1 MRTPRYEHDQSGMYE
16 VPNGEWL
23 RLSEVVELLE
33 SGKHVFQLDI
43 APNGKWK
50 QRCRCGFY
58 GAFNDHL
65 IALIRGENKATS

>member
-1 MRTPRYEHDQSGMYE
+1 MRIPRYEHDQSGMYE
-16 VPNGEWL
+16 VPDGEWL

-33 SGKHVFQLDI
+33 SGKHVLQLDI

-58 GAFNDHL
+58 GLFNDHL
-65 IALIRGENKATS
+65 VALIKGEK

>member
-1 MRTPRYEHDQSGMYE
+1 MRIPRYEHDQSGMYE
-16 VPNGEWL
+16 VPDGEWL

-33 SGKHVFQLDI
+33 SGKHILQLDI

-58 GAFNDHL
+58 GLFNDHL
-65 IALIRGENKATS
+65 VALIKGEK